1 MKTKKDIEKAI
12 DELTTEYQTGVRK
25 LAAEKKLLP
34 NVNKFIGSSIGL
46 TVVSLISAVVAI
58 TAMFSAGS
66 VAVIATSTLLSLC
79 TMFPAGALYKYSN
92 KLLSKSRTLD
102 KKEKDLWDSF
112 CEQRD
117 IYADEMQKVLEEEQK
132 AEILACIKEND
143 EIDRVIKE
151 LDDLSI

>member
-46 TVVSLISAVVAI
+46 TVVSLISAIVAI

-66 VAVIATSTLLSLC
+66 VAVISASTLLSLC
-79 TMFPAGALYKYSN
+79 TMFPAGTLYKYSN
-92 KLLSKSRTLD
+92 KLLGKSRTLD

-117 IYADEMQKVLEEEQK
+117 IYANEMQKVLEEEQK

-143 EIDRVIKE
+143 EIDRVVKE